1 MPDEALRR
9 VHQLARNQGMPRIIQ
24 NFQYERAPGEP
35 LLPQENVNVVETEKG
50 DETEEQAA
58 GPLYIEISRYLET
71 IYTGTGVMARVMHG
85 DIIYSMFLE

>member
-1 MPDEALRR
+1 MSPGPALAQPSLPICVPSPSPAASRAASSDHPDFRSMAGGG
-9 VHQLARNQGMPRIIQ
+9 VA
-24 NFQYERAPGEP
+24 
-35 LLPQENVNVVETEKG
+35 K
-50 DETEEQAA
+50 TEEQAA

>member
-1 MPDEALRR
+1 MDDPDFRSMAGGG
-9 VHQLARNQGMPRIIQ
+9 VA
-24 NFQYERAPGEP
+24 
-35 LLPQENVNVVETEKG
+35 K
-50 DETEEQAA
+50 TEEQAA

>member
-58 GPLYIEISRYLET
+58 EVIAEPPEHDEANNHNR
-71 IYTGTGVMARVMHG
+71 
-85 DIIYSMFLE
+85 